1 MDTLTCDE
9 VKPLLPGLA
18 AGALDADERAVIN
31 AHLAGCADCRAEL
44 AEYNAVAYGLTQVVP
59 QHTPSPAL
67 RGSILA
73 AARASAPQA
82 TTTGSA
88 EPSWLE
94 RLRAILNKPGYT
106 LGAAIAVVAAALALV
121 PILSAQRVSPEIARR
136 AQIIA
141 ERSKAVAM
149 RGTENAP
156 AASAT
161 MSLGG
166 DDRSAV
172 LEVANL
178 PPLPAGK
185 AYCSW
190 LVYDSGKAR
199 DMGAL
204 FTVDEA
210 GNAAVLIDAPRSLAI
225 YGRFTVT
232 IEDAGSKPEKPT
244 GPRVLSS

>member
-18 AGALDADERAVIN
+18 AGALDADERAVID
-31 AHLAGCADCRAEL
+31 AHLSSCADCRAEL
-44 AEYNAVAYGLTQVVP
+44 AQYNAVAHGLTQVVP
-59 QHTPSPAL
+59 QHAPPAAL
-67 RGSILA
+67 RGAILA
-73 AARASAPQA
+73 AARATAPAATSSARSQ
-82 TTTGSA
+82 
-88 EPSWLE
+88 SWLDT
-94 RLRAILNKPGYT
+94 LWTILSRPGYA
-106 LGAAIAVVAAALALV
+106 LVAAVAVVAVGLALIPLV
-121 PILSAQRVSPEIARR
+121 TAEPVLSEAAKN

-161 MSLGG
+161 ISIGR

-185 AYCSW
+185 AYCAW
-190 LVYDSGKAR
+190 LVYDGGKAR

-210 GNAAVLIDAPRSLAI
+210 GNAAVLIGAPRSLAT

-232 IEDAGSKPEKPT
+232 VEDAGSKPEKPT